1 MKPPKRQLLSWWIRL
16 SEKPHLSQQNSMLV
30 TSRSINLCFCF
41 ATIYTLY
48 YSPKPQEKRLS
59 AQVEWN
65 KSRRALCNKKTGRIY
80 IYIHYI
86 KYILN
91 ILYYIILY
99 YIILSYIILYC
110 IILNY
115 ITLYYIILNYII
127 LNYVILYYIILY

>member
-1 MKPPKRQLLSWWIRL
+1 MFPLETSTSLLDMKPPKRQLLSWWIRL

-80 IYIHYI
+80 LYIYVYIYVYIYIHYI

-91 ILYYIILY
+91 IYYIILYYFMLYYIILY
-99 YIILSYIILYC
+99 YFILY
-110 IILNY
+110 
-115 ITLYYIILNYII
+115 
-127 LNYVILYYIILY
+127 